1 MSLKNLE
8 KYAKDVTVDFN
19 TDMST
24 YDGNVVTYSEND
36 VIATSN
42 IVRFAWYNE
51 LRNLFQ
57 PTED

>member
-24 YDGNVVTYSEND
+24 YYGNVVTYSEND

>member
-1 MSLKNLE
+1 MSLRNLE
-8 KYAKDVTVDFN
+8 KYAKNVTVDFN
-19 TDMST
+19 SDMSM
-24 YDGNVVTYSEND
+24 YNSAIVTYSEND

-42 IVRFAWYNE
+42 VVRTAWYNE